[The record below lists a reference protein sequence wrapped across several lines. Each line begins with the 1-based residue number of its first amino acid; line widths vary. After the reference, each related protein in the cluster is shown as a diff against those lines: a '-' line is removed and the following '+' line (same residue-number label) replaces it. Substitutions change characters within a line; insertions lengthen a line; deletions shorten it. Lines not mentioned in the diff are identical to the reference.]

1 MGPLIPNG
9 FIEEGWAYAIAVVL
23 GFFFG
28 MILEA
33 SGFST
38 SRKLVGSFYGYD
50 FTVVRVFFTA
60 SVTAMVGIL
69 YFNYM
74 GWVDISRLYVM
85 PTYFWPIVVGGVIM
99 GLGFVLGGFCP
110 GTSMCAAA
118 IGKIDAIF
126 FVLGSFVGIFLFSE
140 AFPLIEDFYHSSN
153 MGRLRIHESLGIS
166 SGLFAFLF
174 TMIALAVFVIA
185 TLIKRRVKNVEY

>member
-33 SGFST
+33 SGFSS
-38 SRKLVGSFYGYD
+38 SRKLVGTFYGYD

-60 SVTAMVGIL
+60 AVTTIIGLL

-74 GWVDISRLYVM
+74 GWMDMSKLYVA
-85 PTYFWPIVVGGVIM
+85 PTFLYPILTGGVIM

-110 GTSMCAAA
+110 GTSLCSAA
-118 IGKIDAIF
+118 IGKIDGLF
-126 FVLGSFVGIFLFSE
+126 FVIGIFIGIFLFSE
-140 AFPLIEDFYHSSN
+140 AFPYLEDFYYSSN
-153 MGRLRIHESLGIS
+153 LGRLRVHESLGIS
-166 SGLFAFLF
+166 AGLFTFLF
-174 TMIALAVFVIA
+174 TLIAIIAFFIA
-185 TLIKRRVKNVEY
+185 TYVQRRVKKVEY

>member
-9 FIEEGWAYAIAVVL
+9 FIDEGWAYAIAVVL

-33 SGFST
+33 SGFSS

-60 SVTAMVGIL
+60 TVTTIVGLL

-74 GWVDISRLYVM
+74 GWMDMSKLYVA
-85 PTYFWPIVVGGVIM
+85 PTYLYPIITGGIIM

-110 GTSMCAAA
+110 GTSLCSAA
-118 IGKIDAIF
+118 IGKIDGIF
-126 FVLGSFVGIFLFSE
+126 FVIGIFLGIFAFSE
-140 AFPLIEDFYHSSN
+140 AFPLLEDFYYSSN
-153 MGRLRIHESLGIS
+153 LGRLRVYETLGIS
-166 SGLFAFLF
+166 AGLFTFLF
-174 TMIALAVFVIA
+174 TLIAIIAFFVA
-185 TLIKRRVKNVEY
+185 TYVQRRVKKVEY

>member
-9 FIEEGWAYAIAVVL
+9 FIDEGWAYAIAVVL

-28 MILEA
+28 MVLEA

-60 SVTAMVGIL
+60 TVTALVGSL

-74 GWVDISRLYVM
+74 GWMDLSKLYVA
-85 PTYFWPIVVGGVIM
+85 PTYLYPILTGGALM

-110 GTSMCAAA
+110 GTSLCAAA
-118 IGKIDAIF
+118 IGKIDAIMFVVGAF
-126 FVLGSFVGIFLFSE
+126 FGILVFSE
-140 AFPLIEDFYHSSN
+140 AFPLLEDFYYSSN
-153 MGRLRIHESLGIS
+153 LGRLKVHESLGIS

-174 TMIALAVFVIA
+174 TLIALIVFIIGSLV
-185 TLIKRRVKNVEY
+185 KQRVKKVEY

>member
-9 FIEEGWAYAIAVVL
+9 FIDEGWAYAIAVVL

-28 MILEA
+28 MVLEA

-60 SVTAMVGIL
+60 TVTALVGLL

-74 GWVDISRLYVM
+74 GWLDMSKLYVM
-85 PTYFWPIVVGGVIM
+85 PTFLYPILVGGFIM

-110 GTSMCAAA
+110 GTSICAAA
-118 IGKIDAIF
+118 IGKIDAMIF
-126 FVLGSFVGIFLFSE
+126 VVGAFFGIMLFSE
-140 AFPLIEDFYHSSN
+140 AFPLIEDFYYSSN
-153 MGRLRIHESLGIS
+153 LGRLRINETLGIS

-174 TMIALAVFVIA
+174 TMVALIAFGVG
-185 TLIKRRVKNVEY
+185 TLVKRRVKKVEY

>member
-9 FIEEGWAYAIAVVL
+9 FIEEGWAYVIALIL

-28 MILEA
+28 MVLEA

-60 SVTAMVGIL
+60 TVTALVGIL
-69 YFNYM
+69 YLNYL
-74 GWVDISRLYVM
+74 GWMDMSKLYVA
-85 PTYFWPIVVGGVIM
+85 PTYLYPIITGGVIM

-118 IGKIDAIF
+118 IGKIDAIV
-126 FVLGSFVGIFLFSE
+126 FVLGSFAGIFLFSE
-140 AFPLIEDFYHSSN
+140 LFPYLEKFYYSSN
-153 MGRLRIHESLGIS
+153 IGRLKIYETLGIS
-166 SGLFAFLF
+166 PGLFAFLF
-174 TMIALAVFVIA
+174 TIVAIVSFIIGSFV
-185 TLIKRRVKNVEY
+185 LRRVPKVKY

>member
-60 SVTAMVGIL
+60 AVTAMVGLL

-85 PTYFWPIVVGGVIM
+85 PTFLWPMLTGGVIM

-110 GTSMCAAA
+110 GTSLCAAA
-118 IGKIDAIF
+118 IGKIDAIL
-126 FVLGSFVGIFLFSE
+126 FVIGAFAGIFVFSE
-140 AFPLIEDFYHSSN
+140 AFPLLEDFYYSSN
-153 MGRLRIHESLGIS
+153 LGRPRIHETLGIS

-174 TMIALAVFVIA
+174 TMVALIAFVIA
-185 TLIKRRVKNVEY
+185 TFVKRKVKKVEY

>member
-9 FIEEGWAYAIAVVL
+9 FIDEGWAYAIAVVL

-33 SGFST
+33 SGFSS

-60 SVTAMVGIL
+60 TVTTIVGLL

-74 GWVDISRLYVM
+74 GWMDMSKLYVA
-85 PTYFWPIVVGGVIM
+85 PTYLYPILTGGLIM

-110 GTSMCAAA
+110 GTSICAAA
-118 IGKIDAIF
+118 IGKIDGIF
-126 FVLGSFVGIFLFSE
+126 FVLGIFIGIFAFSE
-140 AFPLIEDFYHSSN
+140 AFPLLENFYYSSN
-153 MGRLRIHESLGIS
+153 LGRLRVYESLGMS
-166 SGLFAFLF
+166 AGLFSFLF
-174 TMIALAVFVIA
+174 TLIAIISFFVA
-185 TLIKRRVKNVEY
+185 TYVQRRVKKVEY

>member
-28 MILEA
+28 AVLEA

-60 SVTAMVGIL
+60 TVTAMIGLL

-74 GWVDISRLYVM
+74 GWMELSKLYVA
-85 PTYFWPIVVGGVIM
+85 PTYLYPTIVGGVIM

-110 GTSMCAAA
+110 GTSFCAAA
-118 IGKIDAIF
+118 IGKIDAIV
-126 FVLGSFVGIFLFSE
+126 FVLGTAAGIFVFSE
-140 AFPLIEDFYHSSN
+140 AFPIVEDFYYSSN
-153 MGRLRIHESLGIS
+153 LGRLKVNESLGIS

-174 TMIALAVFVIA
+174 TMIALVVFIIA
-185 TLIKRRVKNVEY
+185 TLVKRRVKSVEY

>member
-9 FIEEGWAYAIAVVL
+9 FIDEGWAYAIAVVL

-28 MILEA
+28 MVLEA
-33 SGFST
+33 SGFSS

-60 SVTAMVGIL
+60 TVTTIIGLL

-74 GWVDISRLYVM
+74 GWMDLSKMYIAPTFLY
-85 PTYFWPIVVGGVIM
+85 PILVGGGLM

-110 GTSMCAAA
+110 GTSLCAAA
-118 IGKIDAIF
+118 IGKIDAIV
-126 FVLGSFVGIFLFSE
+126 FVVGIFIGIFIFSE
-140 AFPLIEDFYHSSN
+140 AFPYIEKFYYSSN
-153 MGRLRIHESLGIS
+153 LGRLRIHETLGIS
-166 SGLFAFLF
+166 AGLFAFLF
-174 TMIALAVFVIA
+174 TVIALISFV
-185 TLIKRRVKNVEY
+185 LGSFVKRRVKKVEY

>member
-9 FIEEGWAYAIAVVL
+9 FIDEGWAYAIAVVL

-28 MILEA
+28 MVLEA

-60 SVTAMVGIL
+60 TVTALVGLL

-74 GWVDISRLYVM
+74 GWLDMSKLYVM
-85 PTYFWPIVVGGVIM
+85 PTFLYPILVGGVIM

-110 GTSMCAAA
+110 GTSICAAA
-118 IGKIDAIF
+118 IGKIDAMLFVVGAF
-126 FVLGSFVGIFLFSE
+126 FGIMVFSE
-140 AFPLIEDFYHSSN
+140 AFPLIEDFYYSSN
-153 MGRLRIHESLGIS
+153 LGSLRINETLCIS

-174 TMIALAVFVIA
+174 TMVALIAFGVG
-185 TLIKRRVKNVEY
+185 TLVKRRVKKVEY